1 MRFLIFL
8 SASLLLSFT
17 ACQQKA
23 KGFRLNPSE
32 YESFLQ
38 YDHQEDLKK
47 MEKNFDFWETKY
59 EQDPNQ
65 YPYLQ
70 KMAAVKS
77 EIFNM
82 QADISD
88 LKDAERLLTKAVIQT
103 HSKNSAILRSLSRN
117 YISQHRFKDALD
129 LLEKAEEIGDK
140 LFATHCMLFD
150 VYLELGNTEKA
161 SMYLN
166 LIANE
171 QNFDY
176 LIRMAK
182 WQDQKGNLNTAID
195 FMEKALD
202 KAERDRNGLQVR
214 WTHSNLGDFYGHAG
228 EIEQAYHNYRKALE
242 LNPADTYS
250 KKGIA
255 WIAYSYEKNPK
266 EALRIVNILQ
276 QQSKSPDLFELKGEI
291 AEFQGESVAS
301 KKAQAAFLTEIRRTE
316 FGNMYNTYQ
325 IGILAEEE
333 SEVGKAL
340 LIAEQELQD
349 RPTPQSFSLKAW
361 TLYKSGEI
369 DAAYQLLKEKV
380 EGKCFEPDV
389 LFQIAEVYKAK
400 NENIAGLKAEL
411 LSSSFELG
419 PLMMEKV
426 RKL

>member
-214 WTHSNLGDFYGHAG
+214 WTHSNLGDFY
-228 EIEQAYHNYRKALE
+228 E
-242 LNPADTYS
+242 
-250 KKGIA
+250 
-255 WIAYSYEKNPK
+255 
-266 EALRIVNILQ
+266 
-276 QQSKSPDLFELKGEI
+276 
-291 AEFQGESVAS
+291 
-301 KKAQAAFLTEIRRTE
+301 
-316 FGNMYNTYQ
+316 
-325 IGILAEEE
+325 
-333 SEVGKAL
+333 
-340 LIAEQELQD
+340 
-349 RPTPQSFSLKAW
+349 
-361 TLYKSGEI
+361 
-369 DAAYQLLKEKV
+369 
-380 EGKCFEPDV
+380 
-389 LFQIAEVYKAK
+389 
-400 NENIAGLKAEL
+400 
-411 LSSSFELG
+411 
-419 PLMMEKV
+419 
-426 RKL
+426 